1 MFLGYVPL
9 VLCKVFITIDGDDL
23 DAGHLVLKGLQAGHF
38 FDAGSTPAGPEVED
52 YHFALKTLQVDGVLA
67 VVEGEGGGGAANL
80 IIEGPS
86 VAAGGEGAEYG
97 NQEGCTCNLSHNVL
111 ILALFL

>member
-1 MFLGYVPL
+1 VLLGYVML
-9 VLCKVFITIDGDDL
+9 VFCEGFVAGDGDYL
-23 DAGHLVLKGLQAGHF
+23 DAGHLVLEGLEAGHF
-38 FDAGSTPAGPEVED
+38 FDAGSTPAGPEVDHD
-52 YHFALKTLQVDGVLA
+52 YFALKTLQVDGVLA

-97 NQEGCTCNLSHNVL
+97 NQEGCTCNLPHKVFV
-111 ILALFL
+111 LALFL